1 MALPE
6 APRGSGWTAVTA
18 RRMFP
23 LPVWC
28 AEQGKKTTYGPLDTE
43 LQRRGWGH
51 HVNVVVYG
59 HPAGAVGNACI
70 EIEKEIGEKIPPLN
84 ALVVNAKSGIPGTG
98 CDYYLATYLD
108 KNRSPSLTDAQRKA
122 MAEET
127 MEEVWRFQKLDEIL
141 NRCGLKP
148 IQGSIPSLHFT
159 LIAHEKRLGSEVG
172 PLNQKAQNI
181 RRSRS
186 GWPTTLRY
194 WNARFFTARGRPNG
208 YLHRQTVRTSCS
220 STKTVAWPWKLK
232 LLMRIM
238 LIWSVKRRLNALRSQ
253 PQMPCPPKLSGGS
266 FRRYPPPTRPRCHR
280 DCSLAIRTWPQNCG
294 PRSGSARMA
303 DNAGAPPVVARTVGE
318 LRARANAINQR
329 SERHPYRI
337 AARKGRKEEG
347 FVPAANTGESPGESR
362 RSMIGYM

>member
-1 MALPE
+1 MVHWIPSYNGA
-6 APRGSGWTAVTA
+6 GGVN
-18 RRMFP
+18 
-23 LPVWC
+23 
-28 AEQGKKTTYGPLDTE
+28 
-43 LQRRGWGH
+43 

-127 MEEVWRFQKLDEIL
+127 MEEEWRFQKLDEIL

-238 LIWSVKRRLNALRSQ
+238 LIWSVKRRLNAPRSQ
-253 PQMPCPPKLSGGS
+253 PRMPCPPKLSGDH
-266 FRRYPPPTRPRCHR
+266 FVDIRPRPDR
-280 DCSLAIRTWPQNCG
+280 DAIATVRW
-294 PRSGSARMA
+294 RSARGRGI
-303 DNAGAPPVVARTVGE
+303 AGQDQGAYGGQRWRPAGRCLNRRRT
-318 LRARANAINQR
+318 ARACQCDQSTIRAP
-329 SERHPYRI
+329 SVPHCGKKGPERGGVRP
-337 AARKGRKEEG
+337 GS
-347 FVPAANTGESPGESR
+347 ANTGESPGESR
-362 RSMIGYM
+362 RSVIGYM